1 MTDARDASC
10 IWLYAVTRDA
20 PEDAVRGVAGEPVRA
35 IRESGLAAYAG
46 DVPTSEFGEPAVRR
60 NLESLDW
67 LAGVARAHDAVVRA
81 AVTRGATIPVRLVT
95 LFSDDASVRELLRDR
110 ASDFEAALGRLDGRT
125 EWGVKAFGAKPGQPG
140 EQAPASEE
148 AASNP
153 GTSYLLR
160 RRAARTER
168 ERSVRAA
175 TEHVDRLH
183 ARLAAH
189 SVAERLHGLGGA
201 AAREGEGTLL
211 LNGAYLVENKR
222 FAEFNDAVDADTGQ
236 SDVRV
241 QLTGPWPPYSF
252 AYVPGLSDV

>member
-1 MTDARDASC
+1 MTDAPDATC
-10 IWLYAVTRDA
+10 IWLYAVTRD
-20 PEDAVRGVAGEPVRA
+20 PPDDEVRGVAGEPLRA
-35 IRESGLAAYAG
+35 IREAGLVAYAG

-95 LFSDDASVRELLRDR
+95 LFTDDTSVRELLRDR
-110 ASDFEAALGRLDGRT
+110 ASVFESALGRLDGRT
-125 EWGVKAFGAKPGQPG
+125 EWGVKVYGAKPGQAD
-140 EQAPASEE
+140 EQAPESDETL
-148 AASNP
+148 SSP

-168 ERSVRAA
+168 ERRVRAA
-175 TEHVDRLH
+175 TEYVDRLR

-201 AAREGEGTLL
+201 VAREGGGTLL

-222 FAEFNDAVDADTGQ
+222 FAEFNDAVNADSGAR
-236 SDVRV
+236 DLRV

>member
-1 MTDARDASC
+1 MTGARDATC
-10 IWLYAVTRDA
+10 IWLYAVTRDP
-20 PEDAVRGVAGEPVRA
+20 PEDEVRGVAGEPVRA
-35 IRESGLAAYAG
+35 IREAGLAAYAG

-67 LAGVARAHDAVVRA
+67 LAGAARAHDAVVRA
-81 AVTRGATIPVRLVT
+81 AVARGATIPVRLVT
-95 LFSDDASVRELLRDR
+95 LFSDDGSVRELLRDR

-125 EWGVKAFGAKPGQPG
+125 EWGVKVYGAEPEQAE
-140 EQAPASEE
+140 EQAPASGET
-148 AASNP
+148 ASNP

-160 RRAARTER
+160 RRAARIER
-168 ERSVRAA
+168 ERRVRAA

-183 ARLAAH
+183 ARLTAH

-201 AAREGEGTLL
+201 VAREGEGTLL

-222 FAEFNDAVDADTGQ
+222 FAEFNDAVNAERGPG
-236 SDVRV
+236 DVRV